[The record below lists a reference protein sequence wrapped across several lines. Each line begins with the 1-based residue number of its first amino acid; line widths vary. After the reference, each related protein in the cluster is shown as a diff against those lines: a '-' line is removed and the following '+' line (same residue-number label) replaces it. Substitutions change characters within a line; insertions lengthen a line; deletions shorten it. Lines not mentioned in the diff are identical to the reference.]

1 MDRLYQD
8 LRFSL
13 RLLRKDLA
21 FAVTAILTLSLCV
34 GANAAIFAVV
44 NSVLLKPL
52 PVPEPDRLVLIHNS
66 YPRAGVVRA
75 SNGVPD
81 YYDRLRETDVFEE
94 QALYNTRGVTIGID
108 GDPQRVTGMIAR
120 PSLLRMLRAT
130 ASRGRL
136 FREDEGEQG
145 SDRKVV
151 LTHALWQQLY
161 GGADSA
167 LGRELRING
176 LPHEIIGILPA
187 GFHFAS
193 AGYQTLDAVVLQPG
207 RKVRR
212 FAAQQQL
219 VDDRAA
225 QAWRHRHAGPA
236 ADRRA
241 ERAESRAL
249 PQSARGAHQ
258 RGIPYGRQVVS
269 AGSHRGRPRNALSP
283 VGRRSRRA
291 AHRSRQHHQ
300 SGHGAIER
308 AGQGAGDP
316 PGARRR
322 SRAADAST
330 PDRDGRPDA
339 RGCRI
344 RTAPRIQR
352 AGLPHRA
359 WHRAHSPRVGSTHG
373 SDGGALHHRARAS
386 SSESSSPWSP
396 SSSCGG

>member
-52 PVPEPDRLVLIHNS
+52 PVPEPDRLVLMHNS

-81 YYDRLRETDVFEE
+81 YYDRLARNRRLRRAGAVQHSRRHHRHRRRSAAGHGHD
-94 QALYNTRGVTIGID
+94 
-108 GDPQRVTGMIAR
+108 R
-120 PSLLRMLRAT
+120 PSLSAANAARDGESRAAVPGRRRGT
-130 ASRGRL
+130 GQRPQGGPDPRALAAAVRWGRLSARTRAAHQRPASRDHRHPPRRL
-136 FREDEGEQG
+136 PLCVG
-145 SDRKVV
+145 
-151 LTHALWQQLY
+151 
-161 GGADSA
+161 
-167 LGRELRING
+167 
-176 LPHEIIGILPA
+176 
-187 GFHFAS
+187 
-193 AGYQTLDAVVLQPG
+193 GYQTLDAVVLQPG

-249 PQSARGAHQ
+249 PLSARGAHQ
-258 RGIPYGRQVVS
+258 RRIPT
-269 AGSHRGRPRNALSP
+269 
-283 VGRRSRRA
+283 RSS
-291 AHRSRQHHQ
+291 SRI
-300 SGHGAIER
+300 SR
-308 AGQGAGDP
+308 TS
-316 PGARRR
+316 
-322 SRAADAST
+322 SRASAKRSFSCGAAFSSCCSLAPST
-330 PDRDGRPDA
+330 
-339 RGCRI
+339 
-344 RTAPRIQR
+344 
-352 AGLPHRA
+352 
-359 WHRAHSPRVGSTHG
+359 SPIWPWCG
-373 SDGGALHHRARAS
+373 RARAS
-386 SSESSSPWSP
+386 RSWRPDRRSAPVS
-396 SSSCGG
+396 GG